1 MLAYVRAALPPA
13 GARVLEVGA
22 GDGTLAAAL
31 RESGYE
37 VRAIDP
43 AGGPGVEAV
52 ALAELEAAA
61 EEFDAAVAVLSLHHV
76 EPLAAS
82 CARLAEV
89 LRPGARLV
97 VDELDADRVDAR
109 AAAWW
114 LARRAAAVG
123 AHPAGEEAHAHAA
136 LTPEG
141 VVADLRAHVHPLA
154 GVLEALHPWFAR
166 RAGARPVPASLAP
179 AAGPARGRGGAHRH
193 GRAAGDRS
201 AGGGGPARGGAGRGS
216 AVS

>member
-31 RESGYE
+31 REAGYE

-43 AGGPGVEAV
+43 AGGPGVQAV

-82 CARLAEV
+82 CARLAQV

-114 LARRAAAVG
+114 LARRAAAAAAVG
-123 AHPAGEEAHAHAA
+123 AHAAGEGAHAHAA
-136 LTPEG
+136 LTPDG

-154 GVLEALHPWFAR
+154 RVLEALHPWFALGEPVR
-166 RAGARPVPASLAP
+166 GPYLHRWHLPPGLREAEEALIAAGALPAT
-179 AAGPARGRGGAHRH
+179 GARLVGIRR
-193 GRAAGDRS
+193 
-201 AGGGGPARGGAGRGS
+201 
-216 AVS
+216 